1 MDILIRQNA
10 VEKTE
15 NPNQTDSGCETS
27 TTKSIEEILTTT
39 TTIISEQIST
49 DNNDVLVLR
58 TTPERNRRIINKTA
72 YAKLHRSLSPT
83 RQLDSIKSRYETNE
97 NEIEVNK
104 SDTETSKL
112 HRSSA
117 IKLNKQEADSARN
130 KSKLP
135 IPKPKATTKTEIV
148 LPTQKG
154 LEKSKYR
161 HSLILDRKSK
171 KKDENSNEVFRKSSS
186 SSGEFITIIPRS
198 ESIETVDKLKHELN
212 LFTMDKKPKDKK
224 RANSFRKIFTGKI
237 FSKEKKKKDDTEQQR
252 KSINT
257 DNIQNE
263 NNAFSRQSPYRHSIG
278 NTNIPKPT
286 KIPQIEDRRHQPIN
300 IEEIEKKYA
309 QMHVKEFNNIKHN
322 FENTES
328 PVAPDKPIQTVNPG
342 PMDFKKVANIN
353 KFIDTSSSASTMES
367 DRENSIK
374 QHNQD
379 AENSYR
385 PLRFADNQRNTPPRA
400 QELRQIQDVK
410 LVNPKALIPINSE
423 RPLPNPYQNIA
434 SSKPKVSP
442 KPQLARSDHYSPSPK
457 PNNTTHFNYPEQE
470 PKPILDETYGTVF
483 DSLELKKE
491 VPVQKMILKPPRSPS
506 LEPTKLKLPP
516 HRDVGPMSPRM
527 KSPIPQHH
535 VSAEK
540 LIATELLRSS
550 RSPTPTKKRP
560 NQLGLNQQRMEINID
575 CSDNENMRPNQ
586 ILSGKPPISRMSE
599 HVSRITP
606 LSPNYENKNHRS
618 TEYINIPRQQMATFA
633 ASHEKLSASKIPEQ
647 IQIIPNYENRSLLA
661 GPQGKVSPRIPQHLN
676 QQRHSQVSPI
686 YGSQERMSRSRTP
699 DHINIQSHAQISPH
713 YDTKVNA
720 DYHER
725 SINSTMRSPTP
736 NMLLH
741 NTELSTVRPQS
752 SRSSTPVDFRIP
764 QSNKQSPQ
772 KEEMRRSVE
781 AYYWKEI
788 KKLKELENRDLYYYQ
803 VQYMPFGYSEEPI
816 SIRKSR
822 SSSPS
827 QRNGRRSLSLPREP
841 KSHVQ
846 QTTQVDGYGR
856 FQPMPI
862 PEGRAVVNYSNYYNQ
877 NLRRNAPERRTIDA
891 VPRNG
896 GNSMNRPIFKRGS
909 LTAPAREVIEDQ
921 QYKKVSFG
929 NKKEED
935 AWPTRNGYTQY
946 PPQRSKRVESL
957 DDDVFLPNSQQTTK
971 LIVDGKEIYGYT
983 NRPYDNLVI
992 RQQESPYY
1000 QNANF
1005 YRQIHQEVPP
1015 TEDPRSM
1022 PRYNSTQLAEPTYGQ
1037 HQRVSRRM
1045 SFDNAQPQ
1053 RRQIYVKDDVYGY
1066 FGGYVPGDQQNVV
1079 YASRQNMDESLY
1091 AYSRGV
1097 PKQITVRDKVCDM
1110 YGQIHDRNSPSLNVK
1125 KSGVI
1130 LGQVQQLQNS
1140 SYSPLPN
1147 QNFVRNSRL
1156 TASANDMYRRYQNG
1170 DPRYTNNVIY
1180 DIAPSRPLPPV
1191 PTEKKVHVRQNM
1203 DNGAE
1208 VSDLGIN
1215 NSVGK
1220 NKKRAVFGK

>member
-1 MDILIRQNA
+1 MDTDILVRQNA
-10 VEKTE
+10 VEKLD
-15 NPNQTDSGCETS
+15 NPNQIDSGCETS
-27 TTKSIEEILTTT
+27 TTKSTEEILLT
-39 TTIISEQIST
+39 TTIVTEEICT

-58 TTPERNRRIINKTA
+58 TTPESNRRIINKSA

-83 RQLDSIKSRYETNE
+83 RQLDYIKSRYETNDI
-97 NEIEVNK
+97 EINK
-104 SDTETSKL
+104 SDTEKSKL
-112 HRSSA
+112 HRNSA
-117 IKLNKQEADSARN
+117 IKLNKQEADSTRI

-135 IPKPKATTKTEIV
+135 LPKSKATIKNENK
-148 LPTQKG
+148 LPVQKG
-154 LEKSKYR
+154 VEKSKYR

-186 SSGEFITIIPRS
+186 SSGEFITIVPRS
-198 ESIETVDKLKHELN
+198 ESIETVDKLEHELS

-252 KSINT
+252 KTVNI

-263 NNAFSRQSPYRHSIG
+263 NNAFSRQFPYRHSMG

-286 KIPQIEDRRHQPIN
+286 KIPQIEEKHQQPIN

-322 FENTES
+322 FENPKS
-328 PVAPDKPIQTVNPG
+328 PETPDKPVQTVNPG

-374 QHNQD
+374 QFNQD
-379 AENSYR
+379 TENPYR
-385 PLRFADNQRNTPPRA
+385 SLRFADNQRNTPPRA

-442 KPQLARSDHYSPSPK
+442 KPQLTRTAHHSPSPK

-470 PKPILDETYGTVF
+470 PKPVFDETYGTVF

-491 VPVQKMILKPPRSPS
+491 VPVQKIILKPPRSPS

-516 HRDVGPMSPRM
+516 NRDVGPMSPRM

-560 NQLGLNQQRMEINID
+560 NQLVSNQQRQETNID
-575 CSDNENMRPNQ
+575 FSDNESMRP
-586 ILSGKPPISRMSE
+586 ILSTKPPISRMPE
-599 HVSRITP
+599 HVSRITS
-606 LSPNYENKNHRS
+606 LSSNYENKNYRS
-618 TEYINIPRQQMATFA
+618 TEYINIPRQQMTTFVG
-633 ASHEKLSASKIPEQ
+633 SHEKLSASKIPEQ
-647 IQIIPNYENRSLLA
+647 IQRTPNHENKLQLA
-661 GPQGKVSPRIPQHLN
+661 GSQGKISPRIPQHLN
-676 QQRHSQVSPI
+676 VQRYSQVSPI

-699 DHINIQSHAQISPH
+699 DHINIQNHAQISPH
-713 YDTKVNA
+713 YDIKINA
-720 DYHER
+720 DCHER
-725 SINSTMRSPTP
+725 SLNSTRRSPTP
-736 NMLLH
+736 NILLQ

-752 SRSSTPVDFRIP
+752 SRSSTPVDLRIPP

-827 QRNGRRSLSLPREP
+827 QRNGRRSLSLPREQ

-846 QTTQVDGYGR
+846 QTTEVDGYGR

-896 GNSMNRPIFKRGS
+896 SNSMNRPIFKRGS
-909 LTAPAREVIEDQ
+909 LTAPVREVIEDQ

-929 NKKEED
+929 NRQDED

-946 PPQRSKRVESL
+946 PPQRPKRVEST

-983 NRPYDNLVI
+983 NRPYDNLVV

-1005 YRQIHQEVPP
+1005 YRQIHQELPP
-1015 TEDPRSM
+1015 SEDPRSM
-1022 PRYNSTQLAEPTYGQ
+1022 PRYNTTQLAEPTYIQ

-1045 SFDNAQPQ
+1045 SFDNVQPQ

-1079 YASRQNMDESLY
+1079 YASRQNIDESLY
-1091 AYSRGV
+1091 GYSRGV

-1191 PTEKKVHVRQNM
+1191 PTEKKVHVRHNM

-1208 VSDLGIN
+1208 INDLGIN
-1215 NSVGK
+1215 NSAGK
-1220 NKKRAVFGK
+1220 TKKRAVFGK